1 MDHAFYHFILPV
13 PDHVNFMILKLK
25 NEAKRLIG
33 NYTSMQARGH
43 ITINNYPR
51 KPFEADVQGFSFLS
65 RRLNLLPSVVFEID
79 GFDCFNEGNNYNK
92 TIYAKIKLSEQNR
105 YWLKLLKDIVGESST
120 VPHIT
125 IARNLTPGQFNRLW
139 PHFQKRE
146 MKVKFVVSRLTI
158 LQNLLNEHDHH
169 AKIYREFDFRGDEKA
184 LVGYANAGLNRQ
196 FKNYSSINQQVS
208 LF

>member
-1 MDHAFYHFILPV
+1 MDYAFYHFILPV

-33 NYTSMQARGH
+33 NYPSMQARAH

-51 KPFEADVQGFSFLS
+51 KPLDADMQGFSFLS
-65 RRLNLLPSVVFEID
+65 RKLGLLPSVVFEID
-79 GFDCFNEGNNYNK
+79 GFDCFNEGNNYSK
-92 TIYAKIKLSEQNR
+92 TIYAKVKLSEQNK

-120 VPHIT
+120 IPHIT
-125 IARNLTPGQFNRLW
+125 IARGITPDQFNRLW

-158 LQNLLNEHDHH
+158 LQNLLTDSDQH
-169 AKIYREFDFRGDEKA
+169 AKTYREFEFRGDENV
-184 LVGYANAGLNRQ
+184 LAGSDNWGINRQ
-196 FKNYSSINQQVS
+196 IKNYPSINQQIS